1 MQELLDLVQRYCDS
15 RNLIFSSYVQGM
27 TRGEPLDARTI
38 STLIRYHKEWMR

>member
-15 RNLIFSSYVQGM
+15 RNLIFAAYVEGM
-27 TRGEPLDARTI
+27 TRGAPLDDRTI